1 MLFLK
6 VEAWHFN
13 YDTQAWS
20 CKLYSNADA
29 SEGLRSFQLA
39 GWSWGEE
46 ATRGLRLAEEQWQ
59 QQQSR
64 MSTSNWRKRRDFVKS
79 RKSAIDL
86 KKKKIARRQ
95 TVSCFHELL
104 LLQSVLPAQTISAA
118 FRLLRVIDRSLL
130 TNHLLQMLIKRIIG
144 KIIYNLESQCTF
156 TYLVCLC
163 VCVSLYKKRT
173 MLALTSDASLIHP
186 EFIARVPSMMV

>member
-1 MLFLK
+1 L
-6 VEAWHFN
+6 
-13 YDTQAWS
+13 
-20 CKLYSNADA
+20 AD
-29 SEGLRSFQLA
+29 GQR
-39 GWSWGEE
+39 
-46 ATRGLRLAEEQWQ
+46 Q

-130 TNHLLQMLIKRIIG
+130 TNHLLQMLIKRII
-144 KIIYNLESQCTF
+144 ILESQCTF